1 MARSEYDYIIV
12 GAGSAGC
19 VLANR
24 LSADPALR
32 VLLLE
37 AGGGDWD
44 PWLHIPAGYY
54 RYAYSPRYNWNYIT
68 EPVASLNG
76 RRVLWP
82 RGKVLGGSSAING
95 LIYIRGNRRDYDE
108 WAQQGNPG
116 WSYEDVLP
124 YFRKSERQERG
135 PNEFHGADGPLAVSD
150 IRMRHVL
157 YDAFIDAAVAAGFP
171 RNDDFNGARQEGAGA
186 YQMTVDRWRRAS
198 TAVAYLRPVRV
209 RFNLKL
215 ETRALACRVLFDG
228 RRACGIEYEHAGER
242 KQSFCRREVL
252 LAGGAINSPQ
262 LLQLS
267 GVGPGALLQELGLPV
282 IHDLAGVGTN
292 LHDHL
297 SSRIVYRCHPALT
310 TVNEIYHS
318 WSRRLIEGA
327 RYLFQRRGLLMM
339 AGGPVGLFARTRP
352 ELAAPDVQYHFLA
365 WSLERPG
372 GAMHEFP
379 GCTLSC
385 IPCRPESRG
394 YLRIRSPDPHET
406 PSIQPN
412 YLATEHDRACLVA
425 GLKLAAALMR
435 QAPLAPLLEQPY
447 LPEHSPDSDAGW
459 LEHAAEN
466 SGTGAHPVGSCK
478 MGHGPD
484 AVVDAQ
490 LRVHGIER
498 LRVIDAS
505 IMPSVVSGNTNA
517 AAIMIGEKGADLVLH
532 GT

>member
-1 MARSEYDYIIV
+1 LARSEYDYIIV

-24 LSADPALR
+24 LSSDPRRR

-44 PWLHIPAGYY
+44 PWLHIPAGYH
-54 RYAYSPRYNWNYIT
+54 RYGYSPRYNWNYIT
-68 EPVASLNG
+68 EPVPSLNG
-76 RRVLWP
+76 HRVLWP

-95 LIYIRGNRRDYDE
+95 LVYIRGNRHDYDE

-116 WSYEDVLP
+116 WSYAEVLP
-124 YFRKSERQERG
+124 YFRKSERQEHG
-135 PNEFHGADGPLAVSD
+135 ENEFHGAGGPVAVSD
-150 IRMRHVL
+150 NRTPLVL
-157 YDAFIDAAVAAGFP
+157 HDAFIESAVAAGFT
-171 RNDDFNGARQEGAGA
+171 RNNDFNGAQQEGAGA

-198 TAVAYLRPVRV
+198 TAVAFLRPVRV

-215 ETRALACRVLFDG
+215 EVRALACRILFNG
-228 RRACGIEYEHAGER
+228 RRACGIEYEQAGER
-242 KQSFCRREVL
+242 KQAVCRSEL
-252 LAGGAINSPQ
+252 ILSGGSINSPQ

-267 GVGPGALLQELGLPV
+267 GVGPGALLQEIGIPVIQGLP
-282 IHDLAGVGTN
+282 GVGAN
-292 LHDHL
+292 LQDHL
-297 SSRIVYRCHPALT
+297 SSSIVYRCRSTVT
-310 TVNEIYHS
+310 TVNELYHS
-318 WSRRLIEGA
+318 WPEWLIEGA
-327 RYLFQRRGLLMM
+327 RYVFQHRGLLMM
-339 AGGPVGLFARTRP
+339 AGSPVGLFARTQP
-352 ELAAPDVQYHFLA
+352 ELPAPDLQYHFFA
-365 WSLERPG
+365 GSQERPG

-385 IPCRPESRG
+385 IPCRPDSRG

-406 PSIQPN
+406 PTIQPN
-412 YLATEHDRACLVA
+412 YLATGHDRACLVS

-435 QAPLAPLLEQPY
+435 QAPLAPLLERPY
-447 LPEHSPDSDAGW
+447 LPEHEPETDAAW
-459 LEHAAEN
+459 LEYAAEH

-478 MGHGPD
+478 MGNGPD

-490 LRVHGIER
+490 LRVHGIDG

-505 IMPSVVSGNTNA
+505 IMPSIVSGNTNA

-532 GT
+532 AG

>member
-1 MARSEYDYIIV
+1 LARSEYDYIIV

-24 LSADPALR
+24 LSSDPRRR

-68 EPVASLNG
+68 EPVPSLNG
-76 RRVLWP
+76 RRVHWP

-95 LIYIRGNRRDYDE
+95 LIYIRGNSHDFDD
-108 WAQQGNPG
+108 WARQGNPG
-116 WSYEDVLP
+116 WSYADVLP

-135 PNEFHGADGPLAVSD
+135 PDHFHGADGPLAVSD
-150 IRMRHVL
+150 MRVHHAL
-157 YDAFIDAAVAAGFP
+157 YDAFIESAVAAGFP
-171 RNDDFNGARQEGAGA
+171 PNDDFNGPRQEGAGA

-228 RRACGIEYEHAGER
+228 RRACGIEYEQAGER
-242 KQSFCRREVL
+242 KQALCGAEVI
-252 LAGGAINSPQ
+252 LAGGSINSPQ

-267 GVGPGALLQELGLPV
+267 GVGAGALLQALGIPV
-282 IHDLAGVGTN
+282 IHDLPGVGAN

-297 SSRIVYRCHPALT
+297 SARITYRCRPNIVT
-310 TVNEIYHS
+310 MNEIYHS
-318 WSRRLIEGA
+318 WPRRLIEGA

-352 ELAAPDVQYHFLA
+352 ELPAPDLQYHFLA
-365 WSLERPG
+365 WSVDRPG

-385 IPCRPESRG
+385 IPCRPDSRG
-394 YLRIRSPDPHET
+394 YLRIRSRDPHET
-406 PSIQPN
+406 PAIQPN
-412 YLATEHDRACLVA
+412 YLATERDRACLVA
-425 GLKLAAALMR
+425 GLKLADALMR
-435 QAPLAPLLEQPY
+435 QAPLANLLERPY
-447 LPEHSPDSDAGW
+447 LPERAPDSDAGW
-459 LEHAAEN
+459 LEHAADH

-478 MGHGPD
+478 MGSGPD

-490 LRVHGIER
+490 LRVHGIEG

-505 IMPSVVSGNTNA
+505 IMPSITSGNTNA

-532 GT
+532 GR